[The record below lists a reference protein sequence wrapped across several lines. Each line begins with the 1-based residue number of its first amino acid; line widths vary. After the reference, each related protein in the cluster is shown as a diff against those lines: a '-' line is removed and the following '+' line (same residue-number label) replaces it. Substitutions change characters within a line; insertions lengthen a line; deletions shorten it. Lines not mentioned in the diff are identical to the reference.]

1 MAADL
6 AVRAEDRL
14 AKRKAEL
21 QRRASHANPPR
32 PTVDAALSDA
42 ASDHEL
48 DMAARLL
55 KAQALDA
62 TDAHRLAVRLLR
74 PLSGDSAEPRE
85 VVQSA
90 LQTDDPIRLEA
101 AVAGWIDSLPDLL
114 VHDLRILRSA
124 AHWLEKN
131 ARVQVG
137 DITDPQHDDAPEA
150 GHDEDSEDGDHD
162 HALDAVHEDLSEQ
175 LTETLEAVA
184 AEGAEEQR
192 WPVMKV

>member
-1 MAADL
+1 
-6 AVRAEDRL
+6 
-14 AKRKAEL
+14 
-21 QRRASHANPPR
+21 
-32 PTVDAALSDA
+32 
-42 ASDHEL
+42 
-48 DMAARLL
+48 MAARLL

-175 LTETLEAVA
+175 FDRDLRS
-184 AEGAEEQR
+184 GR
-192 WPVMKV
+192 CRRC